1 MVTENITNLKENT
14 LLEKNKKFFF
24 KNLKI
29 LQIYEYIS
37 IKI

>member
-1 MVTENITNLKENT
+1 MVTENIRNFKENT
-14 LLEKNKKFFF
+14 LLEKNKKFAF

-29 LQIYEYIS
+29 LQTYEYIS